1 MKRTIWLIL
10 FFGLVNN
17 SPVTIAYGK
26 SEKNVMLVMGF
37 QQKNTQTYKMSQFIE
52 VDSFMLQIAPPATG
66 VQFYKDGIIYVS
78 SSKSDGNMLP
88 GHISFGTT
96 NTMFA
101 VLNKGVLENPQLFS
115 PSVNFTC
122 PTEAFTFST
131 DFKTLYFTKISENDG
146 IEKIYQAKFTQ
157 GTGNQGDWSVDENP
171 LSFCSGQS
179 IYTHPALSAD
189 GKTMIFASDRP
200 GSVGGTDLFMTQN
213 VKGTWSEPVN
223 VGDAVNSR
231 SNELYPFLDSE
242 NNLFFSSNGIQGY
255 GGYDIFVCKYK
266 GGTWEKPINLS
277 TPINTSNDDVAF
289 TMNRKNGRSAFYTV
303 MQKSGTRSAQLYM
316 VSMKNYSGPENLYSL
331 SQIFTNPKI
340 SHMVILVAEQ
350 PVQATDRKDETQN
363 PRISGTRGEKDNVV
377 YRVQFLTSFNPRTR
391 PQISVNGTDHNVYEY
406 LYAGAY
412 RLCVGEFSSLSPA
425 VELENSL
432 KKSDYPLAF
441 VVAFRN
447 NVRTLDPELLKRP
460 PVSVPVAAIIE
471 KKVTG
476 ESGTKVKPPE
486 TKVETTKEV
495 IQVPEATKTIP
506 KPATATPA
514 KTAAP
519 AESGVKKDAVIYR
532 VQILAS
538 PARKGSYKITANGKS
553 FNTFEY
559 QYSGAYRTCIGEF
572 SALAPAKE
580 FQNTLRKSGYPQA
593 FVVAFKNNVR
603 SLDPALFK

>member
-52 VDSFMLQIAPPATG
+52 VDSFMLQIVPPATG